1 MGVGLLIVVIVMVRK
16 GHVKFVQAA
25 ACVALGVYLAP
36 TFFGPLVQQ
45 LGGSVGSS
53 LGNVWSGL

>member
-1 MGVGLLIVVIVMVRK
+1 
-16 GHVKFVQAA
+16 
-25 ACVALGVYLAP
+25 VYLAP